1 MRQSKIQIAFN
12 TTFNDFLSVINYIP
26 RGDHIIIEAGTPLI
40 KKEGIQVVGAI
51 RQYWSGD
58 ICADMKV
65 IDGAYDEVLMAVE
78 EGATSITAMGTTSTE
93 TLKLFVTTCKENNA
107 TSIIDMMNNI
117 NPLRTIWKSGVVP
130 DAVFIHRGR
139 DEENAFGK
147 IIQYKDIAKIKGKY
161 DIKMGAAGGI
171 DKKGLQSAIFNN
183 SDIVVVNI
191 VPPDKAWKG
200 IVFNDEFK
208 STLDDFLKF
217 VGNEK

>member
-1 MRQSKIQIAFN
+1 MRQSKIQLAFN
-12 TTFNDFLSVINYIP
+12 SSFNDFLSVVSYIP

-40 KKEGIQVVGAI
+40 KREGIQVVGAMK
-51 RQYWSGD
+51 RYWPGE

-65 IDGAYDEVLMAVE
+65 VDGAYDEVVMALE
-78 EGATSITAMGTTSTE
+78 QGATSITAMGTTSIE
-93 TLKLFVTTCKENNA
+93 SLKLFVTTCKQNKI

-117 NPLRTIWKSGVVP
+117 NPLKTIWKSGVIP

-161 DIKMGAAGGI
+161 DIKLGAAGGI
-171 DKKGLQSAIFNN
+171 DKKELQSAIFNN

-191 VPPDKAWKG
+191 IPPGKTWKG
-200 IVFNDEFK
+200 IVFNNEFK
-208 STLDDFLKF
+208 STLDEFLKF
-217 VGNEK
+217 VE

>member
-12 TTFNDFLSVINYIP
+12 STFSDFLSVINYIP
-26 RGDHIIIEAGTPLI
+26 RGEHIILEAGTPLI
-40 KKEGIQVVGAI
+40 KKEGVQVVGAMK
-51 RQYWSGD
+51 RYWSGD
-58 ICADMKV
+58 VCADMKI
-65 IDGAYDEVLMAVE
+65 IDGAYEEVMMAVE
-78 EGATSITAMGTTSTE
+78 QGATSVTAMGNTSNE
-93 TLKLFVTTCKENNA
+93 SLKLFVNTCKQNNII
-107 TSIIDMMNNI
+107 SIIDMMNNI

-171 DKKGLQSAIFNN
+171 DKKELQSAIFNN

-191 VPPDKAWKG
+191 VPTDKAWKG
-200 IVFNDEFK
+200 IVFNEEFK
-208 STLDDFLKF
+208 TTLDDFLKF
-217 VGNEK
+217 VGNE

>member
-12 TTFNDFLSVINYIP
+12 STFDDFLSVISYIP
-26 RGDHIIIEAGTPLI
+26 KGDHIIIEAGTPLI
-40 KKEGIQVVGAI
+40 KKEGIQVVGAMK
-51 RQYWSGD
+51 RYWGGEV
-58 ICADMKV
+58 CADMKI
-65 IDGAYDEVLMAVE
+65 IDGAYEEVIMAVE
-78 EGATSITAMGTTSTE
+78 QGASSVTAMGTTSVE
-93 TLKLFVTTCKENNA
+93 TLKLFVNTCRQNKIL
-107 TSIIDMMNNI
+107 SIIDMMNNI
-117 NPLRTIWKSGVVP
+117 NPLKTIWKSGVIP

-161 DIKMGAAGGI
+161 DIKVGAAGGI
-171 DKKGLQSAIFNN
+171 DKKELQSAIFN
-183 SDIVVVNI
+183 SADTVVVNI

-217 VGNEK
+217 VNN